1 MPRSTA
7 AVPRNNR
14 KKKIFK
20 AAKGYFG
27 GRKNLYRTAKDAV
40 EKGWEHAYRDRK
52 KKKRNFRQ
60 LWIARINAAARQHD
74 LSYSRFMNGLKEAGI
89 ELDRKA
95 LADIAVRNPE
105 AFGTLVDRAKG
116 SLAEKSA

>member
-1 MPRSTA
+1 MPRSTTSPA
-7 AVPRNNR
+7 RNKR

-27 GRKNLYRTAKDAV
+27 GRKNLFRTAKDAV
-40 EKGWEHAYRDRK
+40 EKGWLHAYRDRK
-52 KKKRNFRQ
+52 KKKRNFRR
-60 LWIARINAAARQHD
+60 LWITRINAAARENE

-95 LADIAVRNPE
+95 LADLAVRNPE
-105 AFGTLVDRAKG
+105 AFSALADRAKEG
-116 SLAEKSA
+116 LGVG

>member
-1 MPRSTA
+1 MPRSKG
-7 AVPRNNR
+7 AVPRNHR

-52 KKKRNFRQ
+52 KKKRNFRA
-60 LWIARINAAARQHD
+60 LWIQRINAAAREHE
-74 LSYSRFMNGLKEAGI
+74 LSYSRLMNGLSLAGI

-95 LADIAVRNPE
+95 LADLAVHSPE
-105 AFGTLVDRAKG
+105 AFAELVGQAKEN
-116 SLAEKSA
+116 LAKAS